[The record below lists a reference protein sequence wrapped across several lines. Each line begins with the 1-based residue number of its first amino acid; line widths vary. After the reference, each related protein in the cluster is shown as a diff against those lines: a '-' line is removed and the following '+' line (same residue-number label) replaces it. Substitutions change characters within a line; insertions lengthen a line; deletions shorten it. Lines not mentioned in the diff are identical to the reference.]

1 MPLSLIVSI
10 FVFFL
15 IAVRQWLPDWLKIW
29 MIMTFGAIFLLIT
42 GTIAPS
48 EALKAIDW
56 NVIAYL
62 FGVFAISHAL
72 FASGIS
78 EKVSNWICAD
88 TRSVPQILL
97 FFILFVTAVSA
108 VLTNDAAAAIG
119 TPIAIAIAA
128 SLNIAAALPLIA
140 LCVSVTVGSMFS
152 PVGNPQNLLI
162 VADGHFN
169 NAVGTFLE
177 WLAVPAV
184 LSLGFTLLWFWYC
197 FGKAPKGD
205 APSNVTPDEQNMRQ
219 WPALLATGLLCALV
233 ITDSLAHETD
243 WLPDL
248 PLGALS
254 LVASIP
260 LFVFSSHRF
269 QLIKEVDWHTLIFFV
284 SMFIVTGA
292 VLKSGA
298 LQEWLSPW
306 HDQLGEP
313 LMVTSISF
321 FGSQVFSNVPLVE
334 IYLNILEGHETAT
347 LMLLS
352 GISTLAGNL
361 FILSAASNVIIVQ
374 QAEKHGVAPFQFWQ
388 FTVYVL
394 PVTIFSLIVCYAW
407 VAFVRNAAG

>member
-10 FVFFL
+10 FVFFM
-15 IAVRQWLPDWLKIW
+15 IAIRQWLPDWLKIW
-29 MIMTFGAIFLLIT
+29 MIMTIGAVFLLIT
-42 GTIAPS
+42 GNISPT
-48 EALKAIDW
+48 EALNAIDW

-78 EKVSNWICAD
+78 LKVSNWICAEN
-88 TRSVPQILL
+88 RSIPQILL

-128 SLNIAAALPLIA
+128 SLGISAALPLIA

-169 NAVGTFLE
+169 NPVGVFLE
-177 WLAVPAV
+177 WLAVPG
-184 LSLGFTLLWFWYC
+184 LISLAFTLLWFWYC
-197 FGKAPKGD
+197 FSKTPKGD
-205 APSNVTPDEQNMRQ
+205 APEHVAPDEQTSRR
-219 WPALLATGLLCALV
+219 WPALLATALLCVLV
-233 ITDSLAHETD
+233 ITDSVAHESD

-254 LVASIP
+254 LIAAVP
-260 LFVFSSHRF
+260 LFLFSSNRL
-269 QLIKEVDWHTLIFFV
+269 QLVKEVDWHTLIFFV
-284 SMFIVTGA
+284 AMFIVTGA

-313 LMVTSISF
+313 LLVTSIAF

-334 IYLNILEGHETAT
+334 IYLNLLEGHDTPT

-374 QAEKHGVAPFQFWQ
+374 QSEKHGVTPFQFWQ
-388 FTVYVL
+388 FTRYVL
-394 PVTIFSLIVCYAW
+394 PVTVVSLAVCYAW
-407 VAFVRNAAG
+407 VAFLVSISE